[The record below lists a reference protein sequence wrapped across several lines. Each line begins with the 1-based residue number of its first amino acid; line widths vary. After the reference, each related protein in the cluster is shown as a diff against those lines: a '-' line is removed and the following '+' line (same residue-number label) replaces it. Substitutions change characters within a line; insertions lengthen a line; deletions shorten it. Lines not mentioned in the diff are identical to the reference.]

1 MSSLAGTVAN
11 PTQPPQET
19 PKLLD
24 AVPFSRFG
32 LLLITLGYAPAIFMH
47 LWNLWSQ
54 EQYQYFPFVIAAFVY
69 LLYTRFQQGD
79 PPVPT
84 RAAYLFGRFGMIL
97 AWVLLATAT
106 LFQSAWLAAVSL
118 NFLLATV
125 LAAISQV
132 RHIKNL
138 WGIWFLLW
146 LLIPLPL
153 GVDTRVIVRLQIFSS
168 YLSSEILDMLRVD
181 HLMFGNVLQLPHQ
194 QFFVDEA
201 CSGIVS
207 ILAVISCGAI
217 YGVWLNRS
225 PIHLVLLITAGAL
238 WAISLN
244 VARICWVAIAHAWW
258 NADLSTGR
266 PHEMLGLFL
275 FAITFGAL
283 VSTDRILVFLLNP
296 IPVSDGEESR
306 NEVNPL
312 ITLWNAVIRFWDPS
326 HRFPQMPRSST
337 TNSIPSEYRRDH
349 WRLGIPAA
357 FAIWGAISV
366 VPIFFATQTALG
378 SMQTA
383 NSFGEDFLPAQL
395 NGLVLTDFEEMHRP
409 AQHELGEYSKVYQ
422 YTDPESGL
430 NYFVS
435 IDFPF
440 SGGWHELCVCY
451 KNTGWTLQKRNAR
464 FPTAADD
471 VEWPIVTGG
480 FKRNHE
486 FGYVAFSNFNADG
499 DSLSPPN
506 DLIFWRPW
514 RRLRR
519 RMLKTVSS
527 RVFQVQ
533 VWVSNDQPL
542 TEENEETA
550 DDLLLAVRERFR
562 ARFQPQSRKV
572 IGQPAIPVKS
582 GPMLSVP
589 LSLIR
594 DMIDSSIARMF
605 SLPRT
610 FSGPWM
616 LGIPGRK

>member
-1 MSSLAGTVAN
+1 MSSVAGTVAKT
-11 PTQPPQET
+11 TQPPSDT
-19 PKLLD
+19 PTLLD
-24 AVPFSRFG
+24 AVPFSRIG
-32 LLLITLGYAPAIFMH
+32 LLLITLGYAPAILMH
-47 LWNLWSQ
+47 FWNLWSK

-79 PPVPT
+79 PPVPARGT
-84 RAAYLFGRFGMIL
+84 SLVGRYGIIL
-97 AWVLLATAT
+97 AWILLATAT

-118 NFLLATV
+118 NCLLAAV
-125 LAAISQV
+125 LASIAQV
-132 RHIKNL
+132 RHVKNL

-168 YLSSEILDMLRVD
+168 YLSSEILDMLSVD
-181 HLMFGNVLQLPHQ
+181 HLMFGNVLQLPGQ

-207 ILAVISCGAI
+207 ILAVVACGAI

-225 PIHLVLLITAGAL
+225 PIHLMLLIAAGAL

-258 NADLSTGR
+258 DADLSTGR
-266 PHEMLGLFL
+266 PHEILGLFL
-275 FAITFGAL
+275 FVITFVAL
-283 VSTDRILVFLLNP
+283 VSTDRILAFLLSP
-296 IPVSDGEESR
+296 IPVSDGEERR
-306 NEVNPL
+306 NEVNRL
-312 ITLWNAVIRFWDPS
+312 VSLWNVVIRFGDPS
-326 HRFPQMPRSST
+326 HPSTRMSQPPVTKSISSETRFGQR
-337 TNSIPSEYRRDH
+337 
-349 WRLGIPAA
+349 RLGLPVT
-357 FAIWGAISV
+357 FAMMGAISV
-366 VPIFFATQTALG
+366 VPIFFATQTAVG

-422 YTDPESGL
+422 YADPESGL
-430 NYFVS
+430 KYFVS

-451 KNTGWTLQKRNAR
+451 KNTGWNLQKRNAR
-464 FPTAADD
+464 FPSFAED
-471 VEWPIVTGG
+471 VEWPIVTGA

-542 TEENEETA
+542 TEQNEEMA
-550 DDLLLAVRERFR
+550 DNLLLAVRERFR
-562 ARFQPQSRKV
+562 APFQPY
-572 IGQPAIPVKS
+572 
-582 GPMLSVP
+582 
-589 LSLIR
+589 
-594 DMIDSSIARMF
+594 
-605 SLPRT
+605 
-610 FSGPWM
+610 
-616 LGIPGRK
+616 